1 MEPMLVMQTAAVLL
15 AISAAGGVV
24 MAFIRFGG
32 KPHPPIALAMLHGFL
47 SAAAVTLLLYAAFT
61 TGLPMAANVALVL
74 FLVAAAGGVV
84 LNLNF
89 HWRAIPLP
97 KWIVIVHGVI
107 AVIGFLCLLG
117 AVFGTRGSLS

>member
-1 MEPMLVMQTAAVLL
+1 MT
-15 AISAAGGVV
+15 
-24 MAFIRFGG
+24 R
-32 KPHPPIALAMLHGFL
+32 PHPPIALAMLHGFL

-97 KWIVIVHGVI
+97 KWIVVVHGVI
-107 AVIGFLCLLG
+107 AVAGFLCLLA
-117 AVFGTRGSLS
+117 AVFGTRGALS